1 VKPLPLPDVD
11 TEPYWQ
17 AAREHRFAGQRCTAC
32 GTYAFP
38 PVVRCPGCLTSGM
51 EWVTLSGRGTVFSY
65 CVMHLPLV
73 AGFAPPYL
81 VAEVELEEQPGLRV
95 TTNILNCPIGNVR
108 IGMAVTVTFEDREG
122 GIRLPQFEPARP

>member
-1 VKPLPLPDVD
+1 
-11 TEPYWQ
+11 
-17 AAREHRFAGQRCTAC
+17 
-32 GTYAFP
+32 
-38 PVVRCPGCLTSGM
+38 M
-51 EWVTLSGRGTVFSY
+51 EWVVLSGRGTVFSY

-108 IGMAVTVTFEDREG
+108 IGMALTVTFEDREG
-122 GIRLPQFEPARP
+122 GISLPQFEPARP